1 MPPIPRAPV
10 FDTSSDLIS
19 QLLRDTVAELDIPP
33 DLRRAATREY
43 ERVGNWLAGHA
54 DGNAGWVVYPQGS
67 FLLNTVVLPEG
78 RDEYDVDTVCR
89 REIDKRATT
98 QAKLKYEVGRAL
110 AGYVDAHR
118 LLPDGPIGQKERNR
132 CWTLRYDR
140 SLRFHLDVLPAIPNL
155 EARPDGILITD
166 RELHE
171 WQRSNPLAFAAW
183 FRLQAETEFLAKRV
197 RLAEAAHTPPQEIP
211 RWDVKTTLHRVVQ
224 VLKLHRNQHFRD
236 DLDSRPAS
244 ILVTTL
250 AALAYRGKQSLY
262 DALLQTVELIPQYVT
277 RTPTGLWVPNPVEP
291 RENFA
296 DRWRDQ
302 PELARHLLGWLDRL
316 GDDLRDA
323 ASHRGIDKVAARL
336 QESFGAQPVEKA
348 VGRLGDAYRRTRE
361 AGALTLAPASGM
373 LTTGRG
379 VRVRNHDFYGATRRP

>member
-1 MPPIPRAPV
+1 M

-19 QLLRDTVAELDIPP
+19 QLLRDAVAELDIPS
-33 DLRRAATREY
+33 DLRAAATREY
-43 ERVGNWLAGHA
+43 RRVGNWLAAHA
-54 DGNAGWVVYPQGS
+54 DGDAGWVVYPQGS

-89 REIDKRATT
+89 RELDKRATT
-98 QAKLKYEVGRAL
+98 QAKLKHEVGGAL

-118 LLPDGPIGQKERNR
+118 LLADGPVDKKERNR

-140 SLRFHLDVLPAIPNL
+140 SLRFHLDVLPAIPDL

-166 RELHE
+166 RELRE

-183 FRLQAETEFLAKRV
+183 FRLQAETEFVTKRA
-197 RLAEAAHTPPQEIP
+197 RLAEAAHTPRQEIP
-211 RWDVKTTLHRVVQ
+211 DWEVKTTLHGVVQ

-244 ILVTTL
+244 ILITTL
-250 AALAYRGKQSLY
+250 AALAYRGEQSLY
-262 DALLQTVELIPQYVT
+262 DALLQTVELMPQYVA
-277 RTPTGLWVPNPVEP
+277 RTPAGLWVPNPVEP

-302 PELARHLLGWLDRL
+302 PELARHFFGWLDRL

-323 ASHRGIDKVAARL
+323 AEHRGIDKVAARL

-361 AGALTLAPASGM
+361 AGALTLAPATGL
-373 LTTGRG
+373 LTTGPG
-379 VRVRNHDFYGATRRP
+379 VRVRNHGFYGGPRPT